1 MTSCDQFRLLLG
13 IVNSTDIP
21 WILKINQIHQNI
33 PHFEYFPKREPHPKC
48 TAAIHPISPPN
59 GCEKGGI
66 NNYQY
71 TVDLKYLISKLVTN
85 VKCTQLQGVLRL
97 MMYFIYRT
105 HHPQM
110 VRAVMNWHSYDDW
123 LKNHHND
130 WLQNMI
136 DYMSTIDK
144 LMTDYKIMIDYM

>member
-1 MTSCDQFRLLLG
+1 MWPVQAVTGNCQLHWYSMNTKNQPNPSKHSTFRILPKKGTSSKMHCC
-13 IVNSTDIP
+13 
-21 WILKINQIHQNI
+21 H
-33 PHFEYFPKREPHPKC
+33 
-48 TAAIHPISPPN
+48 HPISPPN

-123 LKNHHND
+123 LKNHHDD

-136 DYMSTIDK
+136 VYMSTIDK
-144 LMTDYKIMIDYM
+144 LMIDYKIMIDYM